1 MSLFLQL
8 DLDYVSA
15 FLPWSR
21 DLPQVGR
28 RPPGESKGGGNVG
41 FFWSVALWLMGLSPF
56 MWSFIQYVSNTKYEI
71 MQPTYNI
78 IQNTKNHPLLDFFTS
93 DSRSLFAMYVDSS
106 IETSTSWMILTS
118 KGPWCG
124 QTTFRFV
131 HKIVQLFLK
140 KEPRFFCGFFL
151 LCHLSWSFLGTN
163 PRRGSPV

>member
-1 MSLFLQL
+1 MSFLLQL
-8 DLDYVSA
+8 ELDYVSA

-118 KGPWCG
+118 KGP
-124 QTTFRFV
+124 
-131 HKIVQLFLK
+131 
-140 KEPRFFCGFFL
+140 
-151 LCHLSWSFLGTN
+151 
-163 PRRGSPV
+163 